1 MVSASFL
8 GRRIHIVGSVSEDP
22 GVATAQ
28 EVESARIFLVAL
40 VDALIRRGASF
51 VIPVDAEPLRSGDGL
66 PITFDWLVWEA
77 VYTAREQRPDGAR
90 DPFAIAV
97 QHHKT
102 EHQIPERFAEVWD
115 TLRTSDAVQIE
126 NVSHWNMGSKRM
138 EAQARWGDVLVTL
151 GGSDGVLF
159 LANLYH
165 DAGKP
170 VVPLNFGL
178 CAPTEGSLK
187 LFDLGLASSEASRLF
202 RASGRNAHAW
212 MNRINHSHRIPIA
225 KRVEDV
231 LEVLEAIE
239 RPQAFAVRLLNP
251 NHGDF
256 DAVDTFYQ
264 EVAKTFVEDELGYDL
279 VVVDGKQPYEYARID
294 EEIFRR
300 LHRSSLVIAD
310 LTGSRPNCYLELGY
324 ALGRGLQTMVT
335 AKAGT
340 EHPFDIATLAAHHW
354 EPEGTQ
360 SARINALRQHWAAIE
375 KRPPLVPECPL
386 IR

>member
-1 MVSASFL
+1 MVSFSL
-8 GRRIHIVGSVSEDP
+8 PGRRIHIAGSVSKDT
-22 GVATAQ
+22 GVATAK
-28 EVESARIFLVAL
+28 EVECARQFLASL
-40 VDALIRRGASF
+40 VDALIRGGASF
-51 VIPVDAEPLRSGDGL
+51 VIPVDAETPRSGDGL

-77 VYTAREQRPDGAR
+77 VYNARNQRPDGAR

-97 QHHKT
+97 QHRKT
-102 EHQIPERFAEVWD
+102 EHQIPERFAEMWD

-138 EAQARWGDVLVTL
+138 EAQARWGDVLITL

-170 VVPLNFGL
+170 VIPLNFAL

-187 LFDLGLASSEASRLF
+187 LFALGLSSSEASRLF

-212 MNRINHSHRIPIA
+212 MNRINHSPRIPIA

-239 RPQAFAVRLLNP
+239 RPKAFAVRLLNP
-251 NHGDF
+251 SHDEF
-256 DAVDTFYQ
+256 DAVDNFYR
-264 EVAKTFVEDELGYDL
+264 EVVKTLVEEELGYDF
-279 VVVDGKQPYEYARID
+279 VVVDGKQSYEYARID
-294 EEIFRR
+294 EEIFRK

-340 EHPFDIATLAAHHW
+340 QHPFDIATLAAHHW
-354 EPEGTQ
+354 EPGGTQ
-360 SARINALRQHWAAIE
+360 NARIDALREHWTAIE
-375 KRPPLVPECPL
+375 NRPPLVPECPL
-386 IR
+386 VR

>member
-1 MVSASFL
+1 MVSVSLL
-8 GRRIHIVGSVSEDP
+8 GRRIHIAGSVSEDT
-22 GVATAQ
+22 GVATAE
-28 EVESARIFLVAL
+28 EVDCAREFLTSL

-77 VYTAREQRPDGAR
+77 IFNARKQRPDGAR
-90 DPFAIAV
+90 APFAIAV

-102 EHQIPERFAEVWD
+102 EHQIPERFAEMWD
-115 TLRTSDAVQIE
+115 TLRISDAVQIE

-138 EAQARWGDVLVTL
+138 EAQARRGDMLITL

-170 VVPLNFGL
+170 VVPLNFTL
-178 CAPTEGSLK
+178 CAPNGGSLK
-187 LFDLGLASSEASRLF
+187 LFNLGLSSTEASRLF
-202 RASGRNAHAW
+202 RASGRNSHAW
-212 MNRINHSHRIPIA
+212 MNRINHSCRIPVT
-225 KRVEDV
+225 KRVENV
-231 LEVLEAIE
+231 VELLEAIE
-239 RPQAFAVRLLNP
+239 RPKAFAVRLLNAT
-251 NHGDF
+251 HDEF
-256 DAVDTFYQ
+256 DAVDNFYQ
-264 EVAKTFVEDELGYDL
+264 EVVKTFVEDELGYDL
-279 VVVDGKQPYEYARID
+279 VVVDGKQSYEYGRID

-300 LHRSSLVIAD
+300 LHRSNFVIAD

-340 EHPFDIATLAAHHW
+340 VHPFDIATLAAHHW
-354 EPEGTQ
+354 EPGGTKNT
-360 SARINALRQHWAAIE
+360 RIDALREHWRAIE
-375 KRPPLVPECPL
+375 NRPALVPECPL
-386 IR
+386 VR

>member
-1 MVSASFL
+1 MARL
-8 GRRIHIVGSVSEDP
+8 GSGLITLGSSD
-22 GVATAQ
+22 Q
-28 EVESARIFLVAL
+28 N
-40 VDALIRRGASF
+40 
-51 VIPVDAEPLRSGDGL
+51 
-66 PITFDWLVWEA
+66 
-77 VYTAREQRPDGAR
+77 GAR

-102 EHQIPERFAEVWD
+102 EHQIPERFAEMWD

-170 VVPLNFGL
+170 VVPLNFSL

-187 LFDLGLASSEASRLF
+187 LFDFGLASSKASGLF

-212 MNRINHSHRIPIA
+212 MNRINHSHRIRIA

-239 RPQAFAVRLLNP
+239 RPKAFAVRLLNP

-256 DAVDTFYQ
+256 DAVGTFYQ
-264 EVAKTFVEDELGYDL
+264 EVVKTFVEDELGYGL
-279 VVVDGKQPYEYARID
+279 VVVDGRQPYEYARID
-294 EEIFRR
+294 EEIFRK

-340 EHPFDIATLAAHHW
+340 DLPFDIATLAAHHW
-354 EPEGTQ
+354 EPEGNQ
-360 SARINALRQHWAAIE
+360 SARINALREHWAAIE
-375 KRPPLVPECPL
+375 KQATPCPRTPIDPMNEGAATYISVDVETSGPIPGEYSLLSIGACNVYLPQQTFECKLKPNRNNAVPAAMEVTGL
-386 IR
+386 IS

>member
-1 MVSASFL
+1 MVSVSLL
-8 GRRIHIVGSVSEDP
+8 GRRIHIAGSVSEDT
-22 GVATAQ
+22 GVATAE
-28 EVESARIFLVAL
+28 EVECARKFLEAL
-40 VDALIRRGASF
+40 VDALIKRGASF
-51 VIPVDAEPLRSGDGL
+51 VIPVDAEPLRSNDGL

-77 VYTAREQRPDGAR
+77 VYNAWTQRPDCTRA
-90 DPFAIAV
+90 PFAIAV

-102 EHQIPERFAEVWD
+102 EHQIPERFTEMWD
-115 TLRTSDAVQIE
+115 TLRSSDAVQIE
-126 NVSHWNMGSKRM
+126 NVSHWNMSSKRM
-138 EAQARWGDVLVTL
+138 EAQARWGDVLITL

-170 VVPLNFGL
+170 VVPLNFAL

-187 LFDLGLASSEASRLF
+187 LFDLGLSGSEASRLF

-212 MNRINHSHRIPIA
+212 MNRINHLHRIPIA

-239 RPQAFAVRLLNP
+239 RPKAFSVRLLTP
-251 NHGDF
+251 SHDDF
-256 DAVDTFYQ
+256 NAVDTFYR
-264 EVAKTFVEDELGYDL
+264 EVVKTFVEDELGYDL
-279 VVVDGKQPYEYARID
+279 VVVDGKQSYEYARID
-294 EEIFRR
+294 EEIFRK
-300 LHRSSLVIAD
+300 LHLSSLVIAD

-324 ALGRGLQTMVT
+324 ALGRGLKTMVT
-335 AKAGT
+335 AKVGT

-354 EPEGTQ
+354 EPEGTKD
-360 SARINALRQHWAAIE
+360 ARIDTLREHWTAIE